1 MLFLFLL
8 ITIIISTLIVI
19 FLSKIQA
26 LTAILEYAKEIDHAK
41 EERIAFLD
49 DALMEEKIHS
59 FQIQKEVE
67 YLEESKENLEI
78 SQKNLIRLKKQLV
91 YKEKDYLEFSHEQTS
106 SLEQLQIHYEI
117 LEESHDKVDE
127 KYLALKLRNE
137 DLFDEYNQLNAK
149 YGALEVRFFEQQ
161 KKNSEK
167 IQMMDE
173 YKGELKEGF
182 SQLASKIFEGNSKKI
197 TLKSSNDNKRIKKP
211 SR

>member
-161 KKNSEK
+161 IICNP
-167 IQMMDE
+167 
-173 YKGELKEGF
+173 L
-182 SQLASKIFEGNSKKI
+182 
-197 TLKSSNDNKRIKKP
+197 P
-211 SR
+211 